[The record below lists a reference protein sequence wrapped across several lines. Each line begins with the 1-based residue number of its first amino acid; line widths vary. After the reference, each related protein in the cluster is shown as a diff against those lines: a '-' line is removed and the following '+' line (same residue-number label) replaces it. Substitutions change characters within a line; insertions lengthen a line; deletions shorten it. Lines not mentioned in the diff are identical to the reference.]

1 MPSDMSI
8 WLALPMMVAAAAAPG
23 SPAAPRSPVTVS
35 ARATVII
42 LSGAKV
48 SLSEAPQPEGYKVSA
63 AVITDQDGNRRP
75 AKLVEFQ

>member
-1 MPSDMSI
+1 MSI
-8 WLALPMMVAAAAAPG
+8 WLALPLMAAGAGAPV
-23 SPAAPRSPVTVS
+23 PTDVTRSPVTAS

-42 LSGAKV
+42 LSGAKI
-48 SLSEAPQPEGYKVSA
+48 SLSEAPQPEGYKVTA

>member
-1 MPSDMSI
+1 
-8 WLALPMMVAAAAAPG
+8 
-23 SPAAPRSPVTVS
+23 
-35 ARATVII
+35 VII

-48 SLSEAPQPEGYKVSA
+48 SLSEAPQPEGHKVSA

>member
-8 WLALPMMVAAAAAPG
+8 WLALPMMIAAAAAPG

-48 SLSEAPQPEGYKVSA
+48 SLSEAPQPEGHKVSA